1 MAKTRAIPEDVVR
14 QLRDVRSQ
22 IEEEVTPM
30 TPAQRR
36 DLRDRT
42 KHSPETIS
50 SAASAIGMSDRVSAA
65 IGLSLAEVQ
74 DLVGL
79 AQRWTAVEGD
89 LREMLNG
96 VSSANLMRRYRL
108 AMIADQAFAVTKQ
121 LIRAPE
127 NAHLIPIYEEMNRLR
142 KLERQ
147 KKRTKSESA
156 GEKS

>member
-1 MAKTRAIPEDVVR
+1 
-14 QLRDVRSQ
+14 
-22 IEEEVTPM
+22 M

-50 SAASAIGMSDRVSAA
+50 SAVSAIGMSDRVSGA
-65 IGLSLAEVQ
+65 IGLSSAEVQ

-89 LREMLNG
+89 LRELLNG
-96 VSSANLMRRYRL
+96 VSSANLARRHRL
-108 AMIADQAFAVTKQ
+108 SMIADQAFAVTKQ

-127 NAHLIPIYEEMNRLR
+127 NAELLSIYEEMNRLR
-142 KLERQ
+142 KLERR
-147 KKRTKSESA
+147 KKRVKSVDAAEGFA
-156 GEKS
+156 EKP